1 MATSPRTPS
10 PFFQVRKSL
19 GDWGSQLIDRQFSD
33 AVVAAGVLEAHQEL
47 VYQSDLMAAL
57 RDVLSGTEVAVRWE
71 RPRRSL
77 EWLPPAVA
85 ARAAAAIPVRLQVN
99 PGLGM
104 QSELHDW
111 LMVMTEPERGV
122 SAYVLADGGAGEFS
136 WRWPLRIGILADDAR
151 SERLRDELEGSLWW
165 PHLQTLVEARGGC
178 EILLVPWSASE
189 ADAIDA
195 LPEVSPGLV
204 VVLGPVDVAPAEVA
218 RIADRLASRFGAWG
232 CHLAGAPDSNAGW
245 LNAVVE
251 GLSHDDPIDFALKR
265 AEITSNGSGY
275 SALSYRLVADSRLSE
290 TIARF
295 ADRLSRIRHYEIDV
309 SEEISR
315 LLPGLTISGKVYGGA
330 LASYLSDAIQNNRFT
345 FEGESHEATGLAMLV
360 TAAGELP
367 PPEEMATANGDG
379 GSHGGTRGDH
389 ENEVVEVRV
398 LNGAV
403 KKDGVDHKLALEA
416 GQTYSL
422 EVWIGVLTSESITQ
436 RDAPAV
442 PVDDLP
448 EGPNQIEVVFVCADN
463 QEETQRTHVTLPVT
477 GDSDRAEFRLMIT
490 DPGPVLGRIALYYQG
505 RVLQT
510 ALFRSD
516 VVVGRASRLGRP
528 EIEVETIVRAG
539 LGGLSE
545 LKAFDVAIVV
555 NRNDSGDKAATVI
568 RKDGVTLRS
577 VDGLRPRID
586 QLIGVLTA
594 VADDPDAFK
603 SLTSEASLDLLFDAA
618 TIGEELHQT
627 FVNDHGITDR
637 FFAEGR
643 VQIISATPESYLP
656 VELFYALRA
665 PTVRKL
671 CKSWKKVVLEGTCQP
686 CESRSDSGEIPI
698 CPTGFWG
705 VRYVIERHAHD
716 PSFVELAGEYRLQ
729 SEPITGRNHIAPLES
744 VVWSMSDK
752 VSPEDR
758 TSLTTTLSEGGF
770 KATQAMSW
778 DDFEEK
784 VGTLDPSMV
793 FLVPHTDQDG
803 VSIGMEIGGGEL
815 EPVNRV
821 GVRMREPRTK
831 PVVAVLL
838 GCETANPKI
847 PFQGLVPR
855 FRRAGAAVVIS
866 TTNTILGRH
875 AVPVAVELLSFLKSE
890 AAGEAG
896 LGDVL
901 RRLRRKALHDGYP
914 MVLSIVAYGDAD
926 WRVES

>member
-1 MATSPRTPS
+1 MASPY
-10 PFFQVRKSL
+10 FQVRKSL

-47 VYQSDLMAAL
+47 VYQGDLMAAL
-57 RDVLSGTEVAVRWE
+57 RDVLGDTEHAVRWE

-77 EWLPPAVA
+77 EWLPPPVA

-99 PGLGM
+99 PALGM
-104 QSELHDW
+104 QSELNDW
-111 LMVMTEPERGV
+111 LTVMTEPERGV
-122 SAYVLADGGAGEFS
+122 SAYVLAEPGTGEFS
-136 WRWPLRIGILADDAR
+136 WQWPLRIGIFADDAL
-151 SERLRDELEGSLWW
+151 SERLRGEIESSFWW
-165 PHLQTLVEARGGC
+165 PQLQTVVDPRGGC
-178 EILLVPWSASE
+178 DMLLLPWSASE
-189 ADAIDA
+189 ADARET
-195 LPEVSPGLV
+195 LPEIYPGLV
-204 VVLGPVDVAPAEVA
+204 VVLGSIDVEPSEVA
-218 RIADRLASRFGAWG
+218 RIADRLASRLGAWG
-232 CHLAGAPDSNAGW
+232 CHLAGAPASNSGW

-265 AEITSNGSGY
+265 AEITHNGAGY

-295 ADRLSRIRHYEIDV
+295 ADRLSRVRHYEIDV
-309 SEEISR
+309 TEEISQA
-315 LLPGLTISGKVYGGA
+315 LPGLNITGKVFAGA
-330 LASYLSDAIQNNRFT
+330 LASYLSDAIRNNRFT

-367 PPEEMATANGDG
+367 PPEKMATANGGD
-379 GSHGGTRGDH
+379 GSHGATRGDH
-389 ENEVVEVRV
+389 ENEIEVRV
-398 LNGAV
+398 LNGAI
-403 KKDGVDHKLALEA
+403 KKDGADHKLALEA
-416 GQTYSL
+416 GRAYSL
-422 EVWIGVLTSESITQ
+422 EVWIGVLTSESIT
-436 RDAPAV
+436 RPGAPAV
-442 PVDDLP
+442 PVDELP
-448 EGPNQIEVVFVCADN
+448 EGPNEIEVVFVCAGN
-463 QEETQRTHVTLPVT
+463 QEETQRSHVTLPVT
-477 GDSDRAEFRLMIT
+477 GDSDRASFTLLIA
-490 DPGPVLGRIALYYQG
+490 DPGPVFGRIALYYQG

-510 ALFRSD
+510 AVFRSD
-516 VVVGRASRLGRP
+516 VVASRPSRLGRP

-539 LGGLSE
+539 LGGFSD
-545 LKAFDVAIVV
+545 LKAFDMAIVV

-586 QLIGVLTA
+586 QLINVLTA

-603 SLTSEASLDLLFDAA
+603 SLTSEASLNLLFDAA

-627 FVNDHGITDR
+627 FVTDHGITDR

-656 VELFYALRA
+656 VELFYALRP
-665 PTVRKL
+665 PTVREL
-671 CKSWKKVVLEGTCQP
+671 CESWKEVVLEGTCP
-686 CESRSDSGEIPI
+686 TCEARDGSGEIPI

-716 PSFVELAGEYRLQ
+716 PDFVELAGEYRLQ
-729 SEPITGRNHIAPLES
+729 SEPITGRNRIAPLES
-744 VVWSMSDK
+744 VLWSMSDN
-752 VSPEDR
+752 VSPEDQS
-758 TSLTTTLSEGGF
+758 SLTTTLTGGGF

-778 DDFEEK
+778 DDFQEK

-803 VSIGMEIGGGEL
+803 VSIGIEIGGGDL
-815 EPVNRV
+815 EPVNRL

-875 AVPVAVELLSFLKSE
+875 AVPVAVELLSLLKSE

-901 RRLRRKALHDGYP
+901 RRLRRQALHDGYP

-926 WRVES
+926 WRVAS

>member
-1 MATSPRTPS
+1 MASS
-10 PFFQVRKSL
+10 YFQIRKSL
-19 GDWGSQLIDRQFSD
+19 GNWGSQLIDRQFSD

-57 RDVLSGTEVAVRWE
+57 RDVLGDTERAVRWE

-77 EWLPPAVA
+77 EWLPPPVA

-99 PGLGM
+99 PALGM
-104 QSELHDW
+104 QSELNDW
-111 LMVMTEPERGV
+111 LTVMTEPERGV
-122 SAYVLADGGAGEFS
+122 SAYVLAEPGTGEFS
-136 WRWPLRIGILADDAR
+136 WQWPLRIGILADDAS
-151 SERLRDELEGSLWW
+151 SEQLRGEIEGSLWW
-165 PHLQTLVEARGGC
+165 PQLQTVVDPREGC
-178 EILLVPWSASE
+178 DMLLLPWSASE
-189 ADAIDA
+189 ADARETT
-195 LPEVSPGLV
+195 PEVSPGLV
-204 VVLGPVDVAPAEVA
+204 VVLGPIDVEPSEVA
-218 RIADRLASRFGAWG
+218 RIADRLASRLGAWG
-232 CHLAGAPDSNAGW
+232 CHLAGAPGSNSGW

-265 AEITSNGSGY
+265 AEITHNGAGY
-275 SALSYRLVADSRLSE
+275 SALSYRLVAESRLSE

-295 ADRLSRIRHYEIDV
+295 ADRLSRVRHYEIDV
-309 SEEISR
+309 TAEISQA
-315 LLPGLTISGKVYGGA
+315 LPGLNITGKVFAGA
-330 LASYLSDAIQNNRFT
+330 LASYLSDAIRNNRFT

-379 GSHGGTRGDH
+379 GSHGATRGDH
-389 ENEVVEVRV
+389 ENEVEVRV
-398 LNGAV
+398 LNGAI
-403 KKDGVDHKLALEA
+403 KRDGADHKLALEA
-416 GQTYSL
+416 GQAYAL
-422 EVWIGVLTSESITQ
+422 EVWIGVLTSESIT
-436 RDAPAV
+436 RPGAPAV
-442 PVDDLP
+442 PVAELP
-448 EGPNQIEVVFVCADN
+448 EGPNEIEVVFVCAGN
-463 QEETQRTHVTLPVT
+463 QEETQRSHVTLPIT
-477 GDSDRAEFRLMIT
+477 GDSDRASFTLTIAE
-490 DPGPVLGRIALYYQG
+490 PGQVFGRIALYYQG

-510 ALFRSD
+510 AVFRSD
-516 VVVGRASRLGRP
+516 VVANRPSRLGRP

-539 LGGLSE
+539 LGGFSD
-545 LKAFDVAIVV
+545 LKAFDMAIVV

-586 QLIGVLTA
+586 QLINVLTA
-594 VADDPDAFK
+594 VADDPDAFT
-603 SLTSEASLDLLFDAA
+603 SLTSEASLNLLFDAA

-627 FVNDHGITDR
+627 FVTDHGITDR

-656 VELFYALRA
+656 VELFYALRP
-665 PTVRKL
+665 PTEPKL
-671 CKSWKKVVLEGTCQP
+671 CESWKEVVLEGTCP
-686 CESRSDSGEIPI
+686 TCEARDGSGEIPV

-716 PSFVELAGEYRLQ
+716 PDFVELAGEYRLQ
-729 SEPITGRNHIAPLES
+729 SEPITGRNRIAPLES
-744 VVWSMSDK
+744 VLWSMSDN
-752 VSPEDR
+752 VSPEDQS
-758 TSLTTTLSEGGF
+758 SLTTTLTGGGF
-770 KATQAMSW
+770 KATQATSW
-778 DDFEEK
+778 DDFQEK

-803 VSIGMEIGGGEL
+803 VSIGMEIGGGDL

-875 AVPVAVELLSFLKSE
+875 AVPVAVELLSLLKSE

-926 WRVES
+926 WRVAS